1 MLFKVVTAGKAA
13 VVIKQLSSG
22 GALVSKTVTIAAE
35 TILDVYGFAN
45 SEETRFVV
53 WNEQLSA
60 TFFTISITDCKPKQM
75 D

>member
-1 MLFKVVTAGKAA
+1 MLFKVVTAGKTPA
-13 VVIKQLSSG
+13 VIKQLSSSG
-22 GALVSKTVTIAAE
+22 TLVSRTITITSDTV
-35 TILDVYGFAN
+35 LDVYGYAN

-60 TFFTISITDCKPKQM
+60 SFFTVSINDCRPMQV